1 MTRYHFASQRR
12 FRIFLTLSFIVM
24 LTSAAIAFRQLV
36 TAQVSPTVETDP
48 VHSGGDSADDMC
60 VWIHPTD
67 PALSTIIG
75 ADKNGGMSV
84 YDLTGH
90 EIQFISADHPN
101 NVDIRY
107 NFSLGGAPVTLVG
120 FSNTSDKT
128 LGFYKVDPAT
138 RMLVNVEAR
147 QIKTGKSVYGFCLYQ
162 SPVSGKFYCFV
173 TDNANGELQQWEVFD
188 NGSGLVDATKV
199 RTIQVGSHSEGLVA
213 DDIHKYLYVSQEDVA
228 IWKYGA
234 EPGDGSAR
242 TQVDAVANGRLEDDI
257 EGLTIYYTSNGNG
270 YLIASSQGSKDYV
283 IYQREGNNPYVMTFA
298 IVPGNGIDGT
308 NETDGIDV
316 INFPLGTA
324 FPFGVFLAQDGTND
338 NGNQNFKLVPWQS
351 IANAA
356 SPALTIDTTWDP
368 RQTGGSSCDV
378 NAEFQTTT
386 ISGCAPLAVNFT
398 DQSTPQG
405 GVTSWSWN
413 FGDGNSSTLQN
424 PSHTFTTAGTYTV
437 QLTVNSATCSNTEIK
452 TKYITVS
459 SMPSAAFTGAPNSGG
474 APLTVNFTDQSTPQG
489 GATWS
494 WDFGDGGSSSLKSP
508 SHQYNAPGTY
518 TVSLTVTNACGGDG
532 EIKTDYVTVSNC
544 APGNVARG
552 KSATASSVRSGY
564 PASYAVDG
572 NTSTKWKSN
581 SGGVQWL
588 EVDLG
593 SPHETDDAVI
603 RWDGSNRAKDFE
615 FQYWDGSNWVSLF
628 SQTNNGNSTS
638 TINFAATCAQK
649 FRVYMTKPNSS
660 RYYIKELEINGCP
673 CTTLSKSSFG
683 QIAPPV
689 NQTPNEIILQ
699 PNYPNPFNPRTN
711 INFTLPQ
718 EAQVTLKV
726 YSLAGAEVATLVN
739 GRREA
744 GAHTV
749 VFDAA
754 NLPSGVYF
762 SILQAQEV
770 RQVQRLLLMK

>member
-1 MTRYHFASQRR
+1 
-12 FRIFLTLSFIVM
+12 
-24 LTSAAIAFRQLV
+24 
-36 TAQVSPTVETDP
+36 
-48 VHSGGDSADDMC
+48 
-60 VWIHPTD
+60 
-67 PALSTIIG
+67 
-75 ADKNGGMSV
+75 
-84 YDLTGH
+84 
-90 EIQFISADHPN
+90 
-101 NVDIRY
+101 
-107 NFSLGGAPVTLVG
+107 
-120 FSNTSDKT
+120 
-128 LGFYKVDPAT
+128 
-138 RMLVNVEAR
+138 
-147 QIKTGKSVYGFCLYQ
+147 
-162 SPVSGKFYCFV
+162 V

-188 NGSGLVDATKV
+188 NGSGLVDAAKV

-234 EPGDGSAR
+234 EPGDGSSR
-242 TQVDAVANGRLEDDI
+242 TQVDAVTNGRLEDDI
-257 EGLTIYYTSNGNG
+257 EGLTIYYASNGNG

-283 IYQREGNNPYVMTFA
+283 IYQRAGNNPYVMTFA
-298 IVPGNGIDGT
+298 IVPGNGVDGT

-338 NGNQNFKLVPWQS
+338 DGNQNFKLVPWQA
-351 IANAA
+351 IANAV

-368 RQTGGSSCDV
+368 RQIGGSSCEV
-378 NAEFQTTT
+378 NAEFHATT
-386 ISGCAPLAVNFT
+386 ISGCTPLAVNFT
-398 DQSTPQG
+398 DQSTPQS
-405 GVTSWSWN
+405 GVTSWAWN
-413 FGDGNSSTLQN
+413 FGDGAASAAQN

-437 QLTVNSATCSNTEIK
+437 QLTVNSTTCSNTEIK
-452 TKYITVS
+452 TGYINVS
-459 SMPSAAFTGAPNSGG
+459 SIPAAAFTGLPNSGG
-474 APLTVNFTDQSTPQG
+474 APLTINFTDQSTGVP
-489 GATWS
+489 AAWL
-494 WDFGDGGSSSLKSP
+494 WDFGDGSSSTLKNP
-508 SHQYNAPGTY
+508 SHQYDTPGTY
-518 TVSLTVTNACGGDG
+518 TVTLTVTNACGGDG
-532 EIKTDYVTVSNC
+532 EIKTDYITVSNC

-564 PASYAVDG
+564 PPSYAVDG

-615 FQYWDGSNWVSLF
+615 FQYWDGASWVKLF
-628 SQTNNGNSTS
+628 GQANNSNSTS

-673 CTTLSKSSFG
+673 CATVSKSSLE
-683 QIAPPV
+683 QAAPPL
-689 NQTPNEIILQ
+689 NQIPNEIILQ

-718 EAQVTLKV
+718 AAPVMLKV
-726 YSLAGAEVATLVN
+726 YNLAGAEVATLVN

-762 SILQAQEV
+762 SILQVQEV
-770 RQVQRLLLMK
+770 RQVPRLLLMK